1 LDGTLS
7 SKRSSGVESDAAS
20 STTES
25 VPSPKPEK
33 YVSLDKPFVLQE
45 MKTPSKEAASLS
57 WWVSPFQFYVVP
69 KSSSAKYDNVLRDM
83 RQFYRQKQHQPLQLK
98 VGSTVVVRQ
107 RKDNA
112 ILRATVTACNHMM
125 RKYRV
130 FCVDTGSMITVTSED
145 VWQLEQRFAEAPCM
159 AHRCSFHS
167 VVTNYDP
174 LYIVDRMEKF
184 VPVNAK
190 VECEFLSKEKSNQ
203 TTNNNSSCSYTI
215 NMFVNGASLRD
226 TLVKAEFL
234 TEVAPGKTTSCYH

>member
-1 LDGTLS
+1 
-7 SKRSSGVESDAAS
+7 
-20 STTES
+20 
-25 VPSPKPEK
+25 
-33 YVSLDKPFVLQE
+33 
-45 MKTPSKEAASLS
+45 
-57 WWVSPFQFYVVP
+57 
-69 KSSSAKYDNVLRDM
+69 
-83 RQFYRQKQHQPLQLK
+83 
-98 VGSTVVVRQ
+98 
-107 RKDNA
+107 
-112 ILRATVTACNHMM
+112 
-125 RKYRV
+125 
-130 FCVDTGSMITVTSED
+130 
-145 VWQLEQRFAEAPCM
+145 M